1 MKFHVSDEHLM
12 DYAAGTASEAVSL
25 LVATHLALC
34 PECRDKVA
42 DYERIGGAMLAD
54 SQPAELP
61 DAALAAMMDRLDDV
75 SGDMSSGALAEVPAR
90 KPAESFDERTR
101 RILPEPLRS
110 YVGGNLDTLPW
121 RRMMKGVSRIDLPL
135 DGSYSTRLY
144 RIAPGQA
151 IPEHAHGGSELTLV
165 LSGAFSD
172 DTGHYGRGDVAIADD
187 DLVHTPVADPG
198 EECICLAV
206 TEAPMKPVNL
216 AGRIF
221 NLFMR
226 Y

>member
-42 DYERIGGAMLAD
+42 DYERIGGALLDD

-61 DAALAAMMDRLDDV
+61 DAALAAVMDRLDDAP
-75 SGDMSSGALAEVPAR
+75 SDAPAEGPTR
-90 KPAESFDERTR
+90 KPADSYDETTR

-110 YVGGNLDTLPW
+110 YLGDNLDALPW
-121 RRMMKGVSRIDLPL
+121 RRMMKGVSRVDLPL

-144 RIAPGQA
+144 RIAPGQT

-165 LSGAFSD
+165 LAGAFSD

-187 DLVHTPVADPG
+187 DIVHTPIADPG